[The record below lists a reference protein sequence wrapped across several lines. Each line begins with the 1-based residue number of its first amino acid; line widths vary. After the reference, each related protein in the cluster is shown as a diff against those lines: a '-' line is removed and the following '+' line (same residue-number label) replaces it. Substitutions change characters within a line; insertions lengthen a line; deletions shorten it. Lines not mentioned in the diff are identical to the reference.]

1 MNTKYAIV
9 ITTYNREHLLREC
22 IEKVNAQTIPPEI
35 ILIVNNASTDGTYEY
50 IEGLPARDSRYIIIN
65 LSKNIGGAGGFA
77 KGIEAVINKCVDC
90 VLLIDDDAMLSEDYM
105 QQTLYARQNN
115 PQYRAFAGTVW
126 SNGKIDTSHRK
137 NFSRIGLL
145 QKPIEVDAYNKPY
158 FACDAASFCGML
170 VDMEIIRLV
179 GVPHAEYFIWQ
190 DDAEYSLRIKK
201 HTLFLNVTEAKL
213 THRTNPPQLNGKR
226 RYDWREYYAVRNR
239 ILMVREHG
247 NICDRIV
254 NSIDLFIHVV
264 FRNWLFGL
272 LKKDNYN
279 WEYEKYLV
287 KEAITNANSSSL
299 QNIIIKRKE

>member
-1 MNTKYAIV
+1 M
-9 ITTYNREHLLREC
+9 
-22 IEKVNAQTIPPEI
+22 
-35 ILIVNNASTDGTYEY
+35 
-50 IEGLPARDSRYIIIN
+50 
-65 LSKNIGGAGGFA
+65 
-77 KGIEAVINKCVDC
+77 
-90 VLLIDDDAMLSEDYM
+90 
-105 QQTLYARQNN
+105 
-115 PQYRAFAGTVW
+115 
-126 SNGKIDTSHRK
+126 
-137 NFSRIGLL
+137 